1 MVQLNIKLIND
12 IMLKSKKFYKK
23 ITIFLIAFTF
33 LFIPFKSSLNALNED
48 NSGFQKYDY
57 VLIID
62 ESGSMRTN
70 DPSNMRVDAARL
82 FIYLSEVLSK
92 GNRVL
97 IAGFGEKTNIYLPLT
112 EISGNEDAI
121 NAAIKTI
128 QSNQKYTDMKGA
140 LADIKKVLGQRIDKQ
155 KTAVIFLTDGAL
167 TIDDIPPEA
176 AVDQTVKNGNEKP
189 GRTKTGDN
197 VQNENPGSVTAQ
209 QGETDN
215 QESSD
220 SEKIGST
227 GKGENQYLEKY
238 KKELLD
244 LCYSYKRDNIV
255 IYPIAFTQ
263 EAETGLLEQM
273 ASITSG
279 ACWRAEKA
287 SDIRNIFLEI
297 LKNITSRFLR
307 IEEQKDISAISGEF
321 EITKDVKELVLIATA
336 SNFESK
342 PKINVMSPSSEKPVF
357 DKIVDEK
364 GFKIVQISS
373 PEEGKWSYEINGD
386 GVFVYDMVTSSIIE
400 PKYPIYL
407 SDTSIGLKIK
417 LGDTLEDSSSL
428 KSSDFKIT
436 CSVEDPEGMSVD
448 DVNLSDDGK
457 GMDDSEGD
465 GIFSGVF
472 NKTDIKGNYSAVFS
486 MQHVPTNSI
495 STKKINFE
503 VTKLPVTFKV
513 LEPVRSFYIS
523 GKKIPIKVQLSS
535 DPETD
540 SDGNIDFTEY
550 QVTCTIFYPDG
561 KTIEGL
567 MLLDNGQ
574 SLDEKSGDGIFSAM
588 VADSSVNGEYT
599 IKFYI
604 QHIPTMDICADTA
617 SMVKFKVA
625 EISEI
630 EARIETSPVTGDPA
644 KVMVNFLDFSKS
656 SFKYIL
662 TRPGGAVVE
671 GEMLDSGESQ
681 DADAKKGDGIYSA
694 VLEKLDELG
703 EYKLLIKSSY
713 SSTGSDSVLD
723 EPIPVQKEAKF
734 NKEYEVMVPFAAVPL
749 RISSTEE
756 EVKFSI
762 RIISK
767 SSSESAVSIDE
778 NKLKS
783 ELFSSLASVIIETG
797 TERIKA
803 NSDNEVKFILKLME
817 NSKAGKYSFKIPLV
831 IDGKYPTGADIDVEL
846 AISFPWYLKIIVIGV
861 SILAAV
867 AIFLF
872 IYFLYIKPK
881 RAGF

>member
-1 MVQLNIKLIND
+1 
-12 IMLKSKKFYKK
+12 MLKSKKFFKK
-23 ITIFLIAFTF
+23 ITIFLIAFAF
-33 LFIPFKSSLNALNED
+33 LFFPFKPSLNALNED
-48 NSGFQKYDY
+48 NSGSQKYDY
-57 VLIID
+57 VLVID

-82 FIYLSEVLSK
+82 FIYLNEVLSK

-121 NAAIKTI
+121 NAAIKMI
-128 QSNQKYTDMKGA
+128 QSDQKYTDMKGA
-140 LADIKKVLGQRIDKQ
+140 LADIKKVLGQRIEKQ

-176 AVDQTVKNGNEKP
+176 AEDQTVKNGKEKP
-189 GRTKTGDN
+189 GRTKTGGDN
-197 VQNENPGSVTAQ
+197 QNENPGSITGQ

-215 QESSD
+215 QENSG

-255 IYPIAFTQ
+255 IYPIAFTR
-263 EAETGLLEQM
+263 EAEIKLLEQM

-307 IEEQKDISAISGEF
+307 IEEQKDSSAISGEF

-336 SNFESK
+336 SNFESE
-342 PKINVMSPSSEKPVF
+342 PKINITSPSSEKPVF

-364 GFKIVQISS
+364 GFKIVQVSS

-386 GVFVYDMVTSSIIE
+386 GVFVYDMVSSNIIE

-407 SDTSIGLKIK
+407 SDTSIPLKIK
-417 LGDTLEDSSSL
+417 LDDTLEDSSSL

-436 CSVEDPEGMSVD
+436 CSVEDPEGMSMD
-448 DVNLSDDGK
+448 DVNLSDNGK

-465 GIFSGVF
+465 GLFSGVF
-472 NKTDIKGNYSAVFS
+472 SKTDIKGNYNAVFS
-486 MQHVPTNSI
+486 IQHVPTNST

-513 LEPVRSFYIS
+513 LEPLESFYIS

-535 DPETD
+535 NRDTD
-540 SDGNIDFTEY
+540 SSDTVNFAEY
-550 QVTCTIFYPDG
+550 QITCTIFYPDG
-561 KTIEGL
+561 KKTEGL

-574 SLDEKSGDGIFSAM
+574 SFDEKSGDGIFSAA
-588 VADSSVNGEYT
+588 VTDSSVNGDYS

-604 QHIPTMDICADTA
+604 QHTPTMNASADTTD
-617 SMVKFKVA
+617 MVKFKVA

-630 EARIETSPVTGDPA
+630 EARVETSPITGESA
-644 KVMVNFLDFSKS
+644 KVMANFLDFSKS

-662 TRPGGAVVE
+662 TKPDGAIVE
-671 GEMLDSGESQ
+671 AEMLDSGESQ
-681 DADAKKGDGIYSA
+681 DADSKKEDGIYSA

-703 EYKLLIKSSY
+703 EYKLLIKSIY
-713 SSTGSDSVLD
+713 PSSSDSVSG
-723 EPIPVQKEAKF
+723 EPIPVEKEIKF
-734 NKEYEVMVPFAAVPL
+734 NKEYKIVLPFTEVPL
-749 RISSTEE
+749 RINSTEE
-756 EVKFSI
+756 EAEFSI

-783 ELFSSLASVIIETG
+783 EPYSSLASLVIETG
-797 TERIKA
+797 SEKIKA
-803 NSDNEVKFILKLME
+803 NSDNEVKFILKLKE
-817 NSKAGKYSFKIPLV
+817 NSKAGKYSFKIPLT
-831 IDGKYPTGADIDVEL
+831 IDGKYPTDADIDIEL
-846 AISFPWYLKIIVIGV
+846 ATSFPWYLKIIVIGV
-861 SILAAV
+861 SVLAAV
-867 AIFLF
+867 VIFLF
-872 IYFLYIKPK
+872 VYFLYIKPK
-881 RAGF
+881 RASF

>member
-1 MVQLNIKLIND
+1 
-12 IMLKSKKFYKK
+12 MLKSKKFLKK
-23 ITIFLIAFTF
+23 ITIFLIAFAF
-33 LFIPFKSSLNALNED
+33 LFFPFKPSLNALNED
-48 NSGFQKYDY
+48 NSSSEKYDY

-82 FIYLSEVLSK
+82 FIYLSEMLSK

-97 IAGFGEKTNIYLPLT
+97 LAGFGEKTNIYLPLT

-121 NAAIKTI
+121 NAAIKMI

-176 AVDQTVKNGNEKP
+176 AEDQTVENGKEKP
-189 GRTKTGDN
+189 GRTKTGDD
-197 VQNENPGSVTAQ
+197 VQNENPGSITGQ

-215 QESSD
+215 QENSGSG
-220 SEKIGST
+220 KIGST

-263 EAETGLLEQM
+263 EAEIKLLEQM

-287 SDIRNIFLEI
+287 TDIRNIFLEI
-297 LKNITSRFLR
+297 LKNITSRFLK
-307 IEEQKDISAISGEF
+307 IEEQKDSSAISGEF

-336 SNFESK
+336 SDFESK
-342 PKINVMSPSSEKPVF
+342 PKINVISSSSEKPLF
-357 DKIVDEK
+357 DKVIEEK
-364 GFKIVQISS
+364 GFKIVQVIS

-386 GVFVYDMVTSSIIE
+386 GVFVYDMVSSNIIE

-407 SDTSIGLKIK
+407 SDTSIPLKIK

-472 NKTDIKGNYSAVFS
+472 NKTDIKGNYNAVFS
-486 MQHVPTNSI
+486 MQHVPTNST

-503 VTKLPVTFKV
+503 VIKLPVTFKV
-513 LEPVRSFYIS
+513 LEPLESFYIS

-535 DPETD
+535 DPDTD
-540 SDGNIDFTEY
+540 SNGSINFAEY
-550 QVTCTIFYPDG
+550 QITCTIFYPDG
-561 KTIEGL
+561 KKTEGL

-574 SLDEKSGDGIFSAM
+574 SFDEKSSDGIFSAS
-588 VADSSVNGEYT
+588 VTDSSVNGAYT

-604 QHIPTMDICADTA
+604 QHTPTMNASADTT

-630 EARIETSPVTGDPA
+630 EAKIETSPITGESA
-644 KVMVNFLDFSKS
+644 KVMANFLDFSNS

-662 TRPGGAVVE
+662 TKPGGTVVE
-671 GEMLDSGESQ
+671 GEMLDSGESG
-681 DADAKKGDGIYSA
+681 DADFKKDDGIYSA

-713 SSTGSDSVLD
+713 SGDSVSS
-723 EPIPVQKEAKF
+723 EPIPVEKEVKF
-734 NKEYEVMVPFAAVPL
+734 NKEYKVVVAFTEVPL
-749 RISSTEE
+749 RINSTEE

-783 ELFSSLASVIIETG
+783 EPSSSLASLVIETDS
-797 TERIKA
+797 EKIKA
-803 NSDNEVKFILKLME
+803 NSDNEVKFILKLKE

-846 AISFPWYLKIIVIGV
+846 ATSFPWYLKIIVIGV
-861 SILAAV
+861 SVLAAV

-872 IYFLYIKPK
+872 VYFLYIKPK
-881 RAGF
+881 RASF